1 MAAPNIP
8 AAKRSGL
15 DVDLDRLTAEGDGW
29 LTADDAYRL
38 KTHGVCPQSQS
49 AMFMVRVR
57 VPGGVLLSPQARGLA
72 RLARTYGPDWLH
84 LTTRQG
90 LELHWVE
97 ATRVQAL
104 LSAIEELGL
113 STRSACGHTLRN
125 VMCSEDAGLGLDEP
139 FDCFPDA
146 RLASDTIVARS
157 ETLNVVLPS
166 RINMAFGGSPR
177 CREDAPLNDVAFVS
191 CVVDGADG
199 PVAGYEVWAGGSLGK
214 SPRLGV
220 RISEFVPRAHVMAAV
235 EALIDVFVEHG
246 DLDRPTRGRFKFVL
260 DALGADGL
268 RDAWSAAFDSAL
280 RADTT
285 EVAAVELLGATDRV
299 AVLSQLPP
307 GGWSIGVRPQRVPG
321 RALVSIDVP
330 LGDTCGSELEAIADL
345 ADRYAGGALVL
356 SRDQDVVLRDVAV
369 DDLPAIRAALAV
381 RGLNLLGEG
390 RRSRVR
396 ACTGATV
403 CAIGITD
410 APGAGRQL
418 ADRASLRR
426 NPVLRVHVSGCPNS
440 CAQHQ
445 VGDIGLSGSK
455 VRVGGRTGDGYH
467 VLLGADVEAGLV
479 GETVGR
485 VRDRDVGPVVDAVV
499 GLWEA
504 TRHPGEA
511 MGATMRRLGLDAVAA
526 HLEAVMDDRWAT
538 GPEPDDDPV
547 APATPTPVALAV
559 AVGD

>member
-199 PVAGYEVWAGGSLGK
+199 PPSPLAEVLTRMVTRTPVWRYSGSSKGTS
-214 SPRLGV
+214 SPQF
-220 RISEFVPRAHVMAAV
+220 E
-235 EALIDVFVEHG
+235 
-246 DLDRPTRGRFKFVL
+246 
-260 DALGADGL
+260 DA
-268 RDAWSAAFDSAL
+268 R
-280 RADTT
+280 
-285 EVAAVELLGATDRV
+285 
-299 AVLSQLPP
+299 
-307 GGWSIGVRPQRVPG
+307 
-321 RALVSIDVP
+321 
-330 LGDTCGSELEAIADL
+330 
-345 ADRYAGGALVL
+345 
-356 SRDQDVVLRDVAV
+356 
-369 DDLPAIRAALAV
+369 
-381 RGLNLLGEG
+381 
-390 RRSRVR
+390 
-396 ACTGATV
+396 
-403 CAIGITD
+403 
-410 APGAGRQL
+410 
-418 ADRASLRR
+418 
-426 NPVLRVHVSGCPNS
+426 
-440 CAQHQ
+440 
-445 VGDIGLSGSK
+445 LSG
-455 VRVGGRTGDGYH
+455 G
-467 VLLGADVEAGLV
+467 LLSF
-479 GETVGR
+479 
-485 VRDRDVGPVVDAVV
+485 
-499 GLWEA
+499 
-504 TRHPGEA
+504 
-511 MGATMRRLGLDAVAA
+511 
-526 HLEAVMDDRWAT
+526 
-538 GPEPDDDPV
+538 
-547 APATPTPVALAV
+547 
-559 AVGD
+559 

>member
-8 AAKRSGL
+8 VAKRSGL
-15 DVDLDRLTAEGDGW
+15 HVDLDRLTAEGHGW
-29 LTADDAYRL
+29 LSVDDGYRL
-38 KTHGVCPQSQS
+38 KTYGVCPQSQDGV
-49 AMFMVRVR
+49 FMVRVR
-57 VPGGVLLSPQARGLA
+57 VPGGVLLSAQARGLA
-72 RLARTYGPDWLH
+72 RLARRYGPDWLH
-84 LTTRQG
+84 LTTRQSV
-90 LELHWVE
+90 ELHWVQ

-104 LSAIEELGL
+104 LSAVDELGL
-113 STRSACGHTLRN
+113 STRSSCGHTLRN

-157 ETLNVVLPS
+157 AHLNVVLPS

-191 CVVDGADG
+191 SVIESTEG

-220 RISEFVPRAHVMAAV
+220 RVAEFIPRSHVMAAV

-246 DLDRPTRGRFKFVL
+246 DLERPTRGRFKFVL

-268 RDAWSAAFDSAL
+268 RAAWSTAFAAASDAGVTSVPSVEVL
-280 RADTT
+280 AD
-285 EVAAVELLGATDRV
+285 VDRV

-307 GGWSIGVRPQRVPG
+307 GGWSSGVRPQRTPG

-330 LGDTCGSELEAIADL
+330 LGDTCGSELELLADL
-345 ADRYAGGALVL
+345 ADRYADGALVL

-369 DDLPAIRAALAV
+369 GDLPAIRAALAV
-381 RGLNLLGEG
+381 RGLHLVGEG
-390 RRSRVR
+390 RRSRIR

-403 CAIGITD
+403 CAVGITD
-410 APGAGRQL
+410 APGAGREL

-426 NPVLRVHVSGCPNS
+426 NPSLRVHVSGCPNS

-445 VGDIGLSGSK
+445 VGDVGFSGSK

-467 VLLGADVEAGLV
+467 VVLGAVVESGLV

-485 VRDRDVGPVVDAVV
+485 VRDCDVGPVIDAVI

-504 TRHPGEA
+504 TRHPGET
-511 MGATMRRLGLDAVAA
+511 MGVTVRRLGLDAVAA

-538 GPEPDDDPV
+538 GPEPDSAADIVPT
-547 APATPTPVALAV
+547 PTPTPVTV
-559 AVGD
+559 AV

>member
-220 RISEFVPRAHVMAAV
+220 RISEFVPRSHVMAAV

-538 GPEPDDDPV
+538 GPEPDDDLA
-547 APATPTPVALAV
+547 APATPTPVAV

>member
-220 RISEFVPRAHVMAAV
+220 RISEFVPRSHVMAAV

-426 NPVLRVHVSGCPNS
+426 NPALRVHVSGCPNS

-538 GPEPDDDPV
+538 GPEPDDDLA
-547 APATPTPVALAV
+547 APATPTPVAV